1 MNTITIKSCKIENN
15 QITIL
20 YEVEGILQKYINYNI
35 PFIIEYSESIQKV
48 PQNIAII
55 PFIADILPLIWL
67 TDGELYIDE
76 LDESFYNSI
85 DNFKQGYIT
94 MYPML
99 KFKGKIYVKKKI
111 KNKVKETNNVAAFFS
126 GGVDAFATLIA
137 HLDEKPL
144 LITLWGADI
153 NLNDTEGWKYTKQRI
168 QSIANSFNLN
178 NVFVRT
184 NFRSILNEKQIPNLI
199 KNTKDNWWHGFQHGI
214 GIISHAAPLAYTHQ
228 LSNIYFASSFTI
240 KDKGKVTCASDSTID
255 NFIKMCNSKVTH
267 DQYEYSR
274 QEKVKHICDFVKEN
288 NITFP
293 IHVCWITSGGK
304 NCCHCEKC
312 YRTMFA
318 LFAEGV
324 DPKNYG
330 FNYTEED
337 LKKSYHLLKYYMS
350 FRYKPI
356 QKRFQENKDALINE
370 HIKWICTCDIDDM
383 SKPTL
388 NKKIYFIYQKICI
401 KIKRILNK

>member
-240 KDKGKVTCASDSTID
+240 KDKGKVTCASDPTID

-350 FRYKPI
+350 LRYKPI

>member
-1 MNTITIKSCKIENN
+1 MDALTIKSCEIANN
-15 QITIL
+15 QISIL
-20 YEVEGILQKYINYNI
+20 YKVEGRLQKYINPNT
-35 PFIIEYSESIQKV
+35 PFILEYSESIQEV
-48 PQNIAII
+48 PKNIAVI

-67 TDGELYIDE
+67 TDGELHIDE
-76 LDESFYNSI
+76 LDENFYNSI
-85 DNFKQGYIT
+85 DDFKKGYIT

-99 KFKGKIYVKKKI
+99 KFKGRICVKKII
-111 KNKVKETNNVAAFFS
+111 KNNIKDTNNVAAFFS
-126 GGVDAFATLIA
+126 GGGDALATLIA
-137 HLDEKPL
+137 HFNEKPL

-153 NLNDTEGWKYTKQRI
+153 KLDDTNGWKYTEQRI
-168 QSIANSFNLN
+168 QSIANTFKLK

-184 NFRSILNEKQIPNLI
+184 NFRSILNEKQIPALI
-199 KNTKDNWWHGFQHGI
+199 KNSQDNWWHGFQHGI

-240 KDKGKVTCASDSTID
+240 KDKGKVTCASDPTID
-255 NFIKMCNSKVTH
+255 NFIRMCNSKVTH
-267 DQYEYSR
+267 DQYEYTR
-274 QEKVKHICDFVKEN
+274 QEKVRHICDFVKKN

-330 FNYTEED
+330 FNYTEKD
-337 LKKSYHLLKYYMS
+337 LRNSYHLLKYYMS

-356 QKRFQENKDALINE
+356 QKRFQENKNAIIND
-370 HIKWICTCDIDDM
+370 HIKWICSCDIDKM

-388 NKKIYFIYQKICI
+388 RKKIYFIY
-401 KIKRILNK
+401 KRILIKVKSIVNK